1 MRDDDHRAVAVVEHV
16 LEPADGVDVEVVGR
30 LVEQQDVGVGE
41 QRLGEQHAQLPARG
55 DLAHRA
61 VVQLGGDAH
70 AEQQLAGARLGGVA
84 VVFADLALELGGV
97 HVVVLGGVRVGV
109 DRVALLDRRPQLLVA
124 HHHHVE
130 HAHVFIRELVLAQVG
145 HALVRI
151 LGDVAGARVEDA
163 AQDLHERRL
172 AGAVGADQAVAVAV
186 AELDGDVL
194 EQGLGPEL
202 LGDVGCDEH
211 GSVLK
216 IR

>member
-1 MRDDDHRAVAVVEHV
+1 
-16 LEPADGVDVEVVGR
+16 
-30 LVEQQDVGVGE
+30 
-41 QRLGEQHAQLPARG
+41 
-55 DLAHRA
+55 
-61 VVQLGGDAH
+61 
-70 AEQQLAGARLGGVA
+70 
-84 VVFADLALELGGV
+84 
-97 HVVVLGGVRVGV
+97 
-109 DRVALLDRRPQLLVA
+109 VA

-151 LGDVAGARVEDA
+151 LGDVACARVEDA

-172 AGAVGADQAVAVAV
+172 AGAVGTDQAVAVAV

-211 GSVLK
+211 GEIL
-216 IR
+216 IRR